1 MRFYTGLTTVEL
13 IVTLFLAAMFIIS
26 GYQLFNAV
34 STRTTDSRE
43 LAEASSVAYRLL
55 RTNDSY
61 VAITNTCA
69 APAESVVAVGASS
82 LSNPSAKISRCKPSS
97 SSNLIRVTAVVEY
110 GDSSYR
116 RKALHAIYV
125 KP

>member
-1 MRFYTGLTTVEL
+1 MKFRRGLTTVEL

-34 STRTTDSRE
+34 STRTSDSRE
-43 LAEASSVAYRLL
+43 LAEASSIAYRIL
-55 RTNDSY
+55 RTNDTY
-61 VAITNTCA
+61 VAITNSCA
-69 APAESVVAVGASS
+69 VPTESVVAVGDSS
-82 LSNPSAKISRCKPSS
+82 LPSPSAKISRCKPSVS
-97 SSNLIRVTAVVEY
+97 SSLIRVTAVVEY

-116 RKALHAIYV
+116 RKAAHAIYV